1 MKCQS
6 HNHHGQC
13 DEWNHASGPECCQTC
28 GGCGFGCA
36 QTDWGAGENPQ
47 DVLFNCVEFASVE
60 CSFDVSSCTGER
72 CVTYGEA
79 LEAFGQCA
87 QTGSTAG
94 YCRGSLAS
102 AAFLRNQDVC
112 EGPDGGP
119 ASNSNIGFR
128 APPYARA
135 VSFYPSQNLG
145 VLTRASCRQ
154 ISACHSASTPRAIT
168 TSGFTLTTE
177 AAPSSA
183 STGPR

>member
-1 MKCQS
+1 MTKSSALYSLDAERLERSNGDVVCGAADVNDS
-6 HNHHGQC
+6 HVAF
-13 DEWNHASGPECCQTC
+13 DAIYC
-28 GGCGFGCA
+28 GCGCGFGCA

-112 EGPDGGP
+112 EGPAGGP

-128 APPYARA
+128 APPYACA
-135 VSFYPSQNLG
+135 VSFYPSQ
-145 VLTRASCRQ
+145 TW
-154 ISACHSASTPRAIT
+154 AC
-168 TSGFTLTTE
+168 
-177 AAPSSA
+177 
-183 STGPR
+183 